1 MEGLS
6 GLLLLFIDVP
16 LIWTD
21 ELLMWICSLGR
32 RQIRYRRISH
42 ILFYRKGET
51 PREFFI
57 PLFLGFFFWIGLL
70 WLLFIA
76 FGPFRQIHEL

>member
-16 LIWTD
+16 LIWTG

-42 ILFYRKGET
+42 ILFYRKGE
-51 PREFFI
+51 P
-57 PLFLGFFFWIGLL
+57 PGSSS
-70 WLLFIA
+70 
-76 FGPFRQIHEL
+76 FRCFSDFSSG